1 MFPAGNP
8 ISHVIPNWMRSF
20 GQECSSPLPVFVSTL
35 DRVSELAVQ
44 PGARSSL
51 DVLARRS
58 HQCFSRRNWESS
70 VEPRGPRGVV
80 CQPPTLPR
88 GCDLEPFRFPSLR
101 LLASLTA
108 VTFPQSPSS
117 RSVIRLRLGMTQ
129 IHLCAILGT
138 FPRDS
143 FLFRPVPP
151 SFRNPPNLY
160 SFHRVKSIS
169 WSCCSLPIL
178 QTLEYG

>member
-1 MFPAGNP
+1 MFPADNP
-8 ISHVIPNWMRSF
+8 ISHVIPNWMRIF
-20 GQECSSPLPVFVSTL
+20 GLEYFSPLPYFVSTL
-35 DRVSELAVQ
+35 NRVSELAVQ
-44 PGARSSL
+44 PVARSSF

-58 HQCFSRRNWESS
+58 LQCFSWRNWESS

-101 LLASLTA
+101 LLASWTA
-108 VTFPQSPSS
+108 VSFPHSPSS
-117 RSVIRLRLGMTQ
+117 RSVLRLGMTQ
-129 IHLCAILGT
+129 IHHCAILGT

-160 SFHRVKSIS
+160 SFHHMKSIS
-169 WSCCSLPIL
+169 WSYCSLPVL
-178 QTLEYG
+178 QALKYG

>member
-8 ISHVIPNWMRSF
+8 VSHVIPNWMRNS
-20 GQECSSPLPVFVSTL
+20 GLEHSSLLPVFVSTL
-35 DRVSELAVQ
+35 NRVSELAVQ
-44 PGARSSL
+44 PVARSSF
-51 DVLARRS
+51 DVPTRRS
-58 HQCFSRRNWESS
+58 HQCFSRRSWESS

-101 LLASLTA
+101 LLASWTT
-108 VTFPQSPSS
+108 VTFPRSPSS
-117 RSVIRLRLGMTQ
+117 HSVIRSGMTQ

-160 SFHRVKSIS
+160 SFFRMKSIS
-169 WSCCSLPIL
+169 WSYYSLPVL
-178 QTLEYG
+178 QALEYG